1 MFPFHFIALIC
12 NERLIGLGNCIA
24 SGVINANPCYALVK
38 NERELVLY
46 IWDMITGETNLNT
59 LLKNMTPVINEGD
72 YVYCTTSSLNN
83 INTDDIIAFF
93 KEQEAVTLILKKE
106 TADKLKLEYNYT
118 AAWITLTIH
127 SSLEATGLTAAFAT
141 ALANENISCNVVAAY
156 YHDHI
161 FVAKKDAERAMLTLR
176 KLAE

>member
-1 MFPFHFIALIC
+1 
-12 NERLIGLGNCIA
+12 
-24 SGVINANPCYALVK
+24 
-38 NERELVLY
+38 
-46 IWDMITGETNLNT
+46 
-59 LLKNMTPVINEGD
+59 MTPVLNDGD
-72 YVYCTTSSLNN
+72 YVYCTTSSLSN
-83 INTDDIIAFF
+83 INTDAIIAFF

-106 TADKLKLEYNYT
+106 TADRLNLEYSYI

-127 SSLEATGLTAAFAT
+127 SSLEAPGLTAAFAT

>member
-1 MFPFHFIALIC
+1 MT
-12 NERLIGLGNCIA
+12 
-24 SGVINANPCYALVK
+24 
-38 NERELVLY
+38 
-46 IWDMITGETNLNT
+46 TGETNLNT
-59 LLKNMTPVINEGD
+59 LLKNMTPVLNDGD
-72 YVYCTTSSLNN
+72 YVYCTKISLSN
-83 INTDDIIAFF
+83 INTDAIITFF
-93 KEQEAVTLILKKE
+93 KEQEAVTLILKKK
-106 TADKLKLEYNYT
+106 TADKLNLEYSYI

-127 SSLEATGLTAAFAT
+127 SSLEAPGLTAAFAT